1 MFMVKGTCSR
11 EFCGREVVVVD
22 NTEETLG
29 APIFCRRCAIALST
43 QVDDLFKS
51 LQAAIGAANRVGQ
64 ELSDLRRKGGSA

>member
-1 MFMVKGTCSR
+1 MLLVKGPCTHCKK
-11 EFCGREVVVVD
+11 EVTLVD
-22 NTEETLG
+22 TEPETYG
-29 APIFCRRCAIALST
+29 APIFCRRCAFALSR